1 MGFETPC
8 NQENSL
14 EKLKFKMSKIL
25 DEKEKEI
32 TNQFDEVSE
41 G

>member
-1 MGFETPC
+1 MPS

-14 EKLKFKMSKIL
+14 EKLMSKIL